1 MDGAPSPGHA
11 SGSAPYLLNRCG
23 RPLEGDLCA
32 HHAPPDTVLWSS
44 TRTTPTTS
52 RMPRR
57 TQVSGTAEQSNM
69 RSLKRAI
76 DVLEV
81 LDNSRNSPLVTAEGG
96 EVTNEGLPVRGRCGD
111 QGADRVGQFGE
122 LAVGQAGEGSR
133 HQARSSSMVQPGSS
147 VGLSPRKPREPP
159 NLRVRRRAA
168 STNQCVGKVWA
179 RRCRTSQQGPKCR
192 GNQRASE
199 GNLAETEGFEPG
211 PHAEA
216 RGRSVAFPLICRG
229 SKLCSWRFRS
239 NRRGSGLRGSYAR
252 ASLRA
257 AVTVSYA

>member
-1 MDGAPSPGHA
+1 MAH
-11 SGSAPYLLNRCG
+11 
-23 RPLEGDLCA
+23 RPR
-32 HHAPPDTVLWSS
+32 V
-44 TRTTPTTS
+44 TR
-52 RMPRR
+52 RAPRR
-57 TQVSGTAEQSNM
+57 TCSTDVAGRWRVTCARITPLPTRCYGRQPGLRPPPRVCLGGRRCRELPNKATCARSSAPSTFSKCSTTAGTP
-69 RSLKRAI
+69 
-76 DVLEV
+76 
-81 LDNSRNSPLVTAEGG
+81 PLVTAEGG